1 MELQTLEQATLLARR
16 ELWLLVSVG
25 YVDPSFRLRFG
36 LLRDPALRQRACD
49 AAALLAQE
57 QPAIELGP
65 GEVIPKEATVRDLFA
80 ALDSEWESIEATYR
94 LLFGLTAISQ
104 QCPPCEIEFEPNSDV
119 AFRSERL
126 ADVAGFYQAFGL
138 EISPRAQERLDHI
151 SVECEFLY
159 VLLAKEAA
167 AVQAGNREGMEVCR
181 DARRKFFQEH
191 AGWWLPAFCRL
202 LPRFAPPGF
211 YRQLATLTAGMSTA
225 ERVSLGL
232 PAFETRVLPKPSSAG
247 TEGACSECL
256 GGQQGL

>member
-1 MELQTLEQATLLARR
+1 MDLQTLELAALLARR
-16 ELWLLVSVG
+16 DLWLLVSVG
-25 YVDPSFRLRFG
+25 YVDPYYRQRFG
-36 LLRDPALRQRACD
+36 LLREPTLRQRTCD
-49 AAALLAQE
+49 AALLAQE
-57 QPAIELGP
+57 HPAIELGP
-65 GEVIPKEATVRDLFA
+65 GEVDPKEVSVRDLFA

-104 QCPPCEIEFEPNSDV
+104 QCPPCEMEFEPNSDV
-119 AFRSERL
+119 AFRSQQL

-138 EISPRAQERLDHI
+138 EVSPRAQERLDHI

-167 AVQAGNREGMEVCR
+167 AVQAGNQEGMEVCR

-191 AGWWLPAFCRL
+191 LGWWLPAFGQLLSRL
-202 LPRFAPPGF
+202 APPGF
-211 YRQLATLTAGMSTA
+211 YRQLATLSAAMSAA

-232 PAFETRVLPKPSSAG
+232 PAFQARVIPKPSSAEA
-247 TEGACSECL
+247 EGACFECL